1 MSQDT
6 PPEYASLRI
15 EEGIAYICID
25 VADKSVNTL
34 STPMTGRFEAI
45 LDELEDAPPVEGV
58 VIYSGKAGHFVVGF
72 DINELQQL
80 AQNPQDIAPMLRR
93 GHALAKRLG
102 SMKVPVVAAIDGMCL
117 GGGLELAMACH
128 ARIATSNP
136 RSKLGLP
143 EVQLGV
149 IPGLGGTQRLPQ
161 LVGLQTGLDMILGS
175 KQVDAKKAKRLG
187 LVDDVVHPGIL
198 LQVAVETARQLY
210 AGGDW
215 QDRHKSKLSE
225 YFSSPADM
233 VELAAKTPAR
243 KLIFNQARELT
254 RKKAGTHYPAPYRA
268 IDAIE
273 AGYRGGFEAGIEAE
287 ARAFE
292 DLVKTDVAR
301 NLIGLFFMKQ
311 EVDKTS
317 PIPWNTKAYPV
328 QKIGVIGAGL
338 MGAGI
343 AQVAAYQQYEVRLK
357 DISDESVAR
366 GLQYCKNLIDK
377 LVERK
382 KISAPMA
389 DVMFGRISGTV
400 DYTGF
405 AQAQM
410 VIEAVFEDVDLK
422 KQIIKD
428 LEAHVGETAI
438 VASNTSTIPITELAR
453 ASKRPENLLG
463 MHFFS
468 PVHKMP
474 LLEIIRHPKTS
485 SKAVATAL
493 QVGRKMGKTCIV
505 VNDGPGFF
513 TSRVIGAYINE
524 AGWLLQEGASID
536 AIDQAMTQW
545 GFPVGPLKLVDEVGM
560 DVALKAAKT
569 LQEAFSKRWS
579 APTALKAVAADGRK
593 GRKNNKGFYR
603 YASGE
608 ADTVDDTVYD
618 LLPGGRDR
626 QEIPAALIQQRC
638 WLAML
643 NECAYC
649 LQEGIVEHPRDIDI
663 GVIFGLG
670 FPPFRGGILRHA
682 DSLGLGRIAAEMT
695 RLAEEFGA
703 RLKPA
708 QIIVELAEKNAS
720 FYA

>member
-1 MSQDT
+1 MSQNT
-6 PPEYASLRI
+6 QPEYASLRI

-25 VADKSVNTL
+25 VADSSVNTL

-45 LDELEDAPPVEGV
+45 LDELEDTPPVEGV
-58 VIYSGKAGHFVVGF
+58 VIYSGKDGHFVVGF

-80 AQNPQDIAPMLRR
+80 AQNPQDIGPMLKR
-93 GHALAKRLG
+93 GHALAKRLE
-102 SMKVPVVAAIDGMCL
+102 SMKVPVVAAIDGMAL

-128 ARIATSNP
+128 ARIATTNP

-198 LQVAVETARQLY
+198 LQVAAETARKLY

-215 QDRHKSKLSE
+215 QDLHKNKFSE

-233 VELAAKTPAR
+233 VDLAAKTPAR

-254 RKKAGTHYPAPYRA
+254 RKKAGSHYPAPFRA

-287 ARAFE
+287 SRAFDE
-292 DLVKTDVAR
+292 LVKTDVAK
-301 NLIGLFFMKQ
+301 NLINLFFMKQ

-328 QKIGVIGAGL
+328 DKIGVVGAGL

-343 AQVAAYQQYEVRLK
+343 AQVAAYQGYAVRLK
-357 DISDESVAR
+357 DVSDENVGR
-366 GLQYCKNLIDK
+366 GLQYCKDLIDK
-377 LVERK
+377 LVRRK
-382 KISAPMA
+382 KISEPMG
-389 DVMFGRISGTV
+389 DVMFGHISGTTE
-400 DYTGF
+400 YTGF
-405 AQAQM
+405 AQTQM
-410 VIEAVFEDVDLK
+410 VIEAVFEDLDLK
-422 KQIIKD
+422 KSIIKD
-428 LEAHVGETAI
+428 LEERLGDKAI
-438 VASNTSTIPITELAR
+438 VASNTSTLPITELAK

-485 SKAVATAL
+485 DRAIATTL
-493 QVGRKMGKTCIV
+493 KVGRDMGKTCIV
-505 VNDGPGFF
+505 VGDGPGFF
-513 TSRVIGAYINE
+513 TSRVIGSYINE
-524 AGWLLQEGASID
+524 AGWILQEGASVE
-536 AIDQAMTQW
+536 AIDRTMEKF
-545 GFPVGPLKLVDEVGM
+545 GFPVGPLKLMDEVGI
-560 DVALKAAKT
+560 DVGQKAAKV
-569 LQEAFSKRWS
+569 LGEAFKHRLDQ
-579 APTALKAVAADGRK
+579 PTALQAIADEGRK
-593 GRKNNKGFYR
+593 GRKNGKGFYL
-603 YASGE
+603 YGE
-608 ADTVDDTVYD
+608 DSKGVDTSVYD
-618 LLPGGRDR
+618 KLPGGKKRVDPETEEIRDR
-626 QEIPAALIQQRC
+626 I

-649 LQEGIVEHPRDIDI
+649 LEESIASSPRDIDI

-670 FPPFRGGILRHA
+670 FPPFRGGICRYA
-682 DSLGLGRIAAEMT
+682 DTVGIRNVVERLN
-695 RLAEEFGA
+695 RLADKHGR
-703 RLKPA
+703 RLRPA
-708 QIIVELAEKNAS
+708 QILVDMVEKQQS
-720 FYA
+720 FYAR

>member
-6 PPEYASLRI
+6 QPEYASLRI

-34 STPMTGRFEAI
+34 STPMTGRFEEI
-45 LDELEDAPPVEGV
+45 LDELQDTPPIEGV

-72 DINELQQL
+72 DINELQEL
-80 AQNPQDIAPMLRR
+80 ANNPQDILPMLKR
-93 GHALAKRLG
+93 GHALAARLE
-102 SMKVPVVAAIDGMCL
+102 SLKVPVVAAIDGTCL

-128 ARIATSNP
+128 ARIVTNNK

-175 KQVDAKKAKRLG
+175 KQVDAQKAKRLG

-198 LQVAVETARQLY
+198 LQVAAETARKLY
-210 AGGDW
+210 AAGDW
-215 QDRHKSKLSE
+215 QERHKSSISE
-225 YFSSPADM
+225 YFSNPAEM
-233 VELAAKTPAR
+233 VNLAAKTPAR

-254 RKKAGTHYPAPYRA
+254 RKKAGSHYPAPFRA

-287 ARAFE
+287 SRAFDE
-292 DLVKTDVAR
+292 LVKTDVAR
-301 NLIGLFFMKQ
+301 NLINLFFMKQ

-328 QKIGVIGAGL
+328 DKIGVVGAGL

-343 AQVAAYQQYEVRLK
+343 AQVAAYQGYAVRIK
-357 DISDESVAR
+357 DVSDESIGR
-366 GLQYCKNLIDK
+366 GLQYCKDLIDK
-377 LVERK
+377 LVRRK
-382 KISAPMA
+382 KISEPMG
-389 DVMFGRISGTV
+389 DVMFGHISGTTE
-400 DYTGF
+400 YTGF
-405 AQAQM
+405 AQTQM
-410 VIEAVFEDVDLK
+410 VIEAVFEDLDLK
-422 KQIIKD
+422 KSIIKD
-428 LEAHVGETAI
+428 LEERLGDNAI
-438 VASNTSTIPITELAR
+438 VASNTSTLPITELAK

-493 QVGRKMGKTCIV
+493 EVGRKMGKTCIV

-524 AGWLLQEGASID
+524 AGWILQEGASIE
-536 AIDQAMTQW
+536 AIDKAMTDW
-545 GFPVGPLKLVDEVGM
+545 GFPVGPMKLVDEVGL
-560 DVALKAAKT
+560 DVALKAAGT
-569 LQEAFSKRWS
+569 LQDAFSKRWS
-579 APTALKAVAADGRK
+579 SPTALKAVAADGRK
-593 GRKNNKGFYR
+593 GRKNKKGFYR

-608 ADTVDDTVYD
+608 ADAVDETVYD
-618 LLPGGRDR
+618 LLPGGRER
-626 QEIPAALIQQRC
+626 QDIDASVIQQRC

-682 DSLGLGRIAAEMT
+682 DSVGLARVAADMT
-695 RLAEEFGA
+695 KLAEEFGS

-708 QIIVELAEKNAS
+708 QIIVDKAEKNAS

>member
-6 PPEYASLRI
+6 QPEYASLRI

-34 STPMTGRFEAI
+34 STPMTGRFEEI
-45 LDELEDAPPVEGV
+45 LDELQDTPPIEGV
-58 VIYSGKAGHFVVGF
+58 VIHSGKAGHFVVGF

-80 AQNPQDIAPMLRR
+80 ASNPQDILPMLKR
-93 GHALAKRLG
+93 GHELANRLE
-102 SMKVPVVAAIDGMCL
+102 SLKVPVVAAIDGTCL

-128 ARIATSNP
+128 ARIATTNK

-175 KQVDAKKAKRLG
+175 KQVDAQKAKRLG

-198 LQVAVETARQLY
+198 LQIAAETARKLY
-210 AGGDW
+210 AAGDW
-215 QDRHKSKLSE
+215 QDRHKNKFSE
-225 YFSSPADM
+225 YFSNPAEM
-233 VELAAKTPAR
+233 VNLAAKTPAR
-243 KLIFNQARELT
+243 KLIFNQARDLT
-254 RKKAGTHYPAPYRA
+254 RKKAGTQYPAPFRA

-287 ARAFE
+287 SRAFAE
-292 DLVKTDVAR
+292 LVKTDVAK

-328 QKIGVIGAGL
+328 DKIGVVGAGL

-343 AQVAAYQQYEVRLK
+343 AQVAAYQGYEVRLK
-357 DISDESVAR
+357 DINDENIGH
-366 GLQYCKNLIDK
+366 GLNYCKELIDK
-377 LVERK
+377 LVRRK
-382 KISAPMA
+382 KITEPMG
-389 DVMFGRISGTV
+389 DVMFGSISGTV
-400 DYTGF
+400 EYTGF

-410 VIEAVFEDVDLK
+410 VIEAVFEDLDLK
-422 KQIIKD
+422 KQIIQD
-428 LEAHVGETAI
+428 LEERLGEDAI
-438 VASNTSTIPITELAR
+438 VASNTSTIPITELAK

-493 QVGRKMGKTCIV
+493 EVGRKMGKTCIV

-524 AGWLLQEGASID
+524 AGWILQEGASID
-536 AIDQAMTQW
+536 AIDEAMTQW
-545 GFPVGPLKLVDEVGM
+545 GFPVGPMKLVDEVGM

-569 LQEAFSKRWS
+569 LQEAFSKRWDS
-579 APTALKAVAADGRK
+579 PTALKAVAADGRK
-593 GRKNNKGFYR
+593 GRKNNKGFYS
-603 YASGE
+603 YADGA
-608 ADTVDDTVYD
+608 ADKVDDTVYD

-626 QEIPAALIQQRC
+626 REIDASVIQQRC

-670 FPPFRGGILRHA
+670 FPPFRGGILRYA
-682 DSLGLGRIAAEMT
+682 DSVGLPRIAADMT
-695 RLAEEFGA
+695 KLAEEFGS

-708 QIIVELAEKNAS
+708 QIIVDMAEKNES